1 MTEGTDASEKS
12 EPELSERMGIGL
24 RKKWEKIVNDVV
36 QVIRYLTSLNMQES
50 TNEQAVRKLIL

>member
-1 MTEGTDASEKS
+1 MTEGTDVSERS
-12 EPELSERMGIGL
+12 ESDLSERMGLGL